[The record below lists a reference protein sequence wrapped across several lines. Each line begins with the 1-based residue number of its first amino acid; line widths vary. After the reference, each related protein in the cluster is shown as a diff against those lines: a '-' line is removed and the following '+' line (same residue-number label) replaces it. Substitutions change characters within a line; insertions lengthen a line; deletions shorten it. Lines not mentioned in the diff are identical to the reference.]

1 MDIERVLM
9 RVDRIAGGRQAG
21 RRVALPFEPRV
32 RRAFRAATWL
42 LIGCLALGLGSVA
55 AASVL
60 TATGS
65 EVSPAVWMRCL
76 VVLGITAT
84 LFYFLWRAQLGWYW
98 ALRRLQLF
106 SRIFPVV
113 ALSLA
118 AIPGLYPLWVIG
130 EQILFAV
137 LLIGVSDYL
146 HGDAVRRAFPKPSAE
161 PAAAEPAIVEP
172 AAR

>member
-1 MDIERVLM
+1 MDIERVLQ
-9 RVDRIAGGRQAG
+9 RVDRLAGGRLAG

-32 RRAFRAATWL
+32 ERAFRVVTWL
-42 LIGCLALGLGSVA
+42 LVGCLTLGLGTVVT
-55 AASVL
+55 ASVL
-60 TATGS
+60 AASGA
-65 EVSPAVWMRCL
+65 EVSFAVWMRCL

-84 LFYFLWRAQLGWYW
+84 LFYFLARARRGWYW

-113 ALSLA
+113 ALALA

-146 HGDAVRRAFPKPSAE
+146 HADAVRRAFPKPTARAE
-161 PAAAEPAIVEP
+161 LATP